1 MFIILIKNGRLID
14 PESKRDE
21 ITNIVI
27 ECGKIKKIGEI
38 INEEDYG
45 EVIDAKG
52 YVVCP
57 GLIDVHVH
65 FRDPGFTYKEDILSG
80 AKSAA
85 RGGFT
90 TVVCMANTNPVVDNV
105 KTLNYINEKAK
116 EAIINVLQVGS
127 ITKSFRGK
135 ELTNFEEL
143 SKHGAVGFSD
153 DGIAIMDTKIL
164 YEAMEKA
171 KELDMPISLHEE
183 DSNFIEIAGVN
194 DSEVAKKL
202 GLKGGAKTCA
212 EDIMVAR
219 DCMIALE
226 TGAKVSI
233 QHISSGVAVDTVR
246 FAKSLGAKVYAEA
259 APHHF
264 TLTEEDVLKYG
275 SLAKM
280 NPPLR
285 KEEDRQAIID
295 GLKDNTI
302 EIIATDHAP
311 HINEEKNREFA
322 ACPSGI
328 IGLET
333 SLALGITSLVKEHHL
348 TLMHLLEKMTIN
360 PAKLYNLDRG
370 FIKEGK
376 IADILIFDPEEE
388 WTVEDFDSKSSNSPF
403 IGEKLIGKVKYT
415 ISEGKVVYSDK

>member
-1 MFIILIKNGRLID
+1 MILIKNGRLID
-14 PESKRDE
+14 PASKRDE
-21 ITNIVI
+21 IVDIAI
-27 ECGKIKKIGEI
+27 EDGKIKEIGKIDGETFEEI
-38 INEEDYG
+38 I
-45 EVIDAKG
+45 DASG
-52 YVVCP
+52 YVVSP

-90 TVVCMANTNPVVDNV
+90 TVVCMANTKPVVDNV
-105 KTLNYINEKAK
+105 ETLKYINEKAK
-116 EAIINVLQVGS
+116 EACINVLQVGS
-127 ITKSFRGK
+127 VTKSFRGK
-135 ELTNFEEL
+135 ELSNFEEL
-143 SKHGAVGFSD
+143 LEHGAVGFSD
-153 DGIAIMDTKIL
+153 DGIAIMDTEML
-164 YEAMEKA
+164 YEAMKKA
-171 KELDMPISLHEE
+171 KELDVPISLHEE
-183 DSNFIEIAGVN
+183 DSNFIETAGVN
-194 DSEVAKKL
+194 DSEIAKKL

-233 QHISSGVAVDTVR
+233 QHISSGVAVETVR

-285 KEEDRQAIID
+285 SEKDKQIIIE

-311 HINEEKNREFA
+311 HSNEEKNRAFA

-333 SLALGITSLVKEHHL
+333 SLALGVTSLVNKEHIS
-348 TLMHLLEKMTIN
+348 LMSLLEKMTIN
-360 PAKLYNLDRG
+360 PARLYNLNRG
-370 FIKEGK
+370 YIAEGEV
-376 IADILIFDPEEE
+376 ADIVIFDENEK
-388 WTVEDFDSKSSNSPF
+388 WTVTDFDSKSSNSPF
-403 IGEKLIGKVKYT
+403 VGCELLGKVKYT
-415 ISEGKVVYSDK
+415 ISEGKIVYTDK

>member
-1 MFIILIKNGRLID
+1 MILIKNGRLID
-14 PESKRDE
+14 PASKRDE
-21 ITNIVI
+21 IVDIAI
-27 ECGKIKKIGEI
+27 ENGKIKEIGKIDGEKF
-38 INEEDYG
+38 EEI
-45 EVIDAKG
+45 IDAKG
-52 YVVCP
+52 YVVSP

-90 TVVCMANTNPVVDNV
+90 TVVCMANTKPVVDNV
-105 KTLNYINEKAK
+105 ETLKYINEKAK
-116 EAIINVLQVGS
+116 EACINVLQVGS
-127 ITKSFRGK
+127 VTKSFRGK

-143 SKHGAVGFSD
+143 LENGAVGFSD
-153 DGIAIMDTKIL
+153 DGIAIMDTEML
-164 YEAMEKA
+164 YEAMKKA
-171 KELDMPISLHEE
+171 KELDVPISLHEE
-183 DSNFIEIAGVN
+183 DSNFIETAGVN
-194 DSEVAKKL
+194 DSEIAKKL

-233 QHISSGVAVDTVR
+233 QHISSGVAVETVR

-285 KEEDRQAIID
+285 SEKDKQIIIE

-311 HINEEKNREFA
+311 HSNEEKNRAFA

-333 SLALGITSLVKEHHL
+333 SLALGVTSLVNKEHIS
-348 TLMHLLEKMTIN
+348 LMSLLEKMTIN
-360 PAKLYNLDRG
+360 PARLYNLNRG
-370 FIKEGK
+370 HIAEGE
-376 IADILIFDPEEE
+376 IADIVIFDENEK
-388 WTVEDFDSKSSNSPF
+388 WTVTDFDSKSSNSPF
-403 IGEKLIGKVKYT
+403 VGCELLGKVKYT
-415 ISEGKVVYSDK
+415 ISEGKIVYTDK